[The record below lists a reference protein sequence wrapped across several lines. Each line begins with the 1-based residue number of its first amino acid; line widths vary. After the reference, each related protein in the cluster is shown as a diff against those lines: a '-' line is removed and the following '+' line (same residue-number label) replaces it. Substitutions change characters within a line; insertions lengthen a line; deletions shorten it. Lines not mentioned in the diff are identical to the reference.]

1 VPAPAPSQLLPYS
14 IVHLSA
20 LVVFGLFLVRDLAR
34 FLDGTWFLWLG
45 QFGRHIAAGA
55 AVVALTTGAVA
66 LVTLATSAALR
77 FDASLQ
83 FLQLLS
89 SLDIAWVVAATLI
102 GVRWLAGKVIGDL
115 AGTMIGIVCVWS
127 IWNYLQIV
135 GFAQDGGWLVDGSAM
150 LRYVIPYD
158 IIAAVIATLALTTG
172 ARRAGRDHT
181 VIET

>member
-1 VPAPAPSQLLPYS
+1 MLSYS

-20 LVVFGLFLVRDLAR
+20 LVLFGLFLVRDLAR
-34 FLDGTWFLWLG
+34 FLDGSWFLWLG
-45 QFGRHIAAGA
+45 QVSRHVAAGA

-66 LVTLATSAALR
+66 LVTIATSAALR

-89 SLDIAWVVAATLI
+89 ALDIAWVVAATLL
-102 GVRWLAGKVIGDL
+102 GVRWLAGKGIGDL

-135 GFAQDGGWLVDGSAM
+135 GFAEDGGWLVDGSAM

-158 IIAAVIATLALTTG
+158 IVAAVVATTALTTG
-172 ARRAGRDHT
+172 ARRAGRAQT
-181 VIET
+181 VTEP